1 MIELVEKRK
10 DYYILVNNN
19 VSIGYLYM
27 YEISNNGIQLDILE
41 IYKKHRRKG
50 YGTSI
55 VNNLLKKYSYMKIYV
70 DDPIALEFWK
80 RFNSDIHGTTLLL
93 TL

>member
-1 MIELVEKRK
+1 MIELVQKRK
-10 DYYILVNNN
+10 DYYIIFKGNKN
-19 VSIGYLYM
+19 IGYIYM
-27 YEISNNGIQLDILE
+27 YSINNGIQLDIIE
-41 IYKKHRRKG
+41 INKKYRYKG

-55 VNNLLKKYSYMKIYV
+55 VNRLLDKYNSIKVYV

-80 RFNSDIHGTTLLL
+80 RFNPRIDGINVYL